1 MMVYSNALVYNES
14 LQQCFLYNSM
24 SLRRWGIPIIK
35 CLSLANNSVL
45 SRFIIIKSMV
55 PTLLQFHT
63 LLSWFQNHYKNKP
76 SLQAKDIQNKAQ
88 TKHSYYIRN

>member
-1 MMVYSNALVYNES
+1 MLDVYKLVLCLKIINMMVYNSNALVYNES

-45 SRFIIIKSMV
+45 SRFIIINSLGL
-55 PTLLQFHT
+55 PDLLNGRVVNR
-63 LLSWFQNHYKNKP
+63 W
-76 SLQAKDIQNKAQ
+76 
-88 TKHSYYIRN
+88 